1 MEKQGEG
8 SEIKS
13 MHVADIMF
21 LHVLVFLS
29 KEITSNEKG
38 RKYVPL
44 KPQKTYF
51 SQFPFPAKD
60 SQISYHQP
68 FLFLFSIDI

>member
-21 LHVLVFLS
+21 LHILVFLS

-38 RKYVPL
+38 GKYVPL
-44 KPQKTYF
+44 KPQKNIFLPISF
-51 SQFPFPAKD
+51 SSERFPNILSPAFH
-60 SQISYHQP
+60 ISIFH
-68 FLFLFSIDI
+68 